1 MVSVAFQGE
10 LGAYSELAVDALWS
24 RSGRVPCR
32 SNADVIRAVARR
44 EVDAGVLPIENS
56 IAGSVADTLDALLD
70 SDGVCITA
78 ETVIQIDHCVL
89 AIPGTSLAQVR
100 RVESHPVALAQCRT
114 FFDRNPGIEPRGVY
128 DTAGAARQI
137 ALAGDRSRAAIAS
150 AAAGERYGLTVLLE
164 HVEERRDNRTRF
176 IALSR
181 SPCIPADAVPCRTSV
196 AVAADD
202 LSGLLHRLGAS
213 IGAAC
218 MRITRLD
225 GSAPANVAPQR
236 CVLEIAHRRDDAG
249 LEGLLATIEAACES
263 YRILGTFPLAPQA
276 WP

>member
-10 LGAYSELAVDALWS
+10 LGAYSELAVDALWPGS
-24 RSGRVPCR
+24 ERVPCR
-32 SNADVIRAVARR
+32 SNADVIRAVAHQ

-56 IAGSVADTLDALLD
+56 VAGTVTDTLDALLD
-70 SDGVCITA
+70 SDGVRITA
-78 ETVIQIDHCVL
+78 ETVISIDHCLL

-100 RVESHPVALAQCRT
+100 RVESHPIALAQCRT
-114 FFDRNPGIEPRGVY
+114 FFDRHPGIEPRGVY
-128 DTAGAARQI
+128 DTAGAARDI
-137 ALAGDRSRAAIAS
+137 AIAGDRSRAAIAS
-150 AAAGERYGLTVLLE
+150 AAAGGRYGLTILLE

-181 SPCIPADAVPCRTSV
+181 SACMPAEAVSCRTSV
-196 AVAADD
+196 AVTADD
-202 LSGLLHRLGAS
+202 LSGLLHRLVAS
-213 IGAAC
+213 IGTAC

-225 GSAPANVAPQR
+225 GGAPANVAPQR

-249 LEGLLATIEAACES
+249 VEGLLATIEAGCDS
-263 YRILGTFPLAPQA
+263 YRILGSFPLAPQG